1 MKVPTSK
8 DWQDLP
14 KRMNC
19 FTVRSAVML
28 DLDTGKI
35 IRHYSANTKIAVVQK
50 YVTPDCTYYRTAE
63 ASENSLNYAFKAS
76 AFGMPDE
83 SAPSAPTRKVVPNN
97 PKKYSTR
104 PGGNPKSLSPKKNKK
119 SAKEASS
126 KDGKKKPSMSWLKK
140 LFRKGKDASKNS

>member
-1 MKVPTSK
+1 MKAPTSK

-83 SAPSAPTRKVVPNN
+83 PAPSAPTRKVVPNN

-104 PGGNPKSLSPKKNKK
+104 LGSNPKSLSPKENKK
-119 SAKEASS
+119 ATKETSS
-126 KDGKKKPSMSWLKK
+126 KGGEKKSSISWLKK
-140 LFRKGKDASKNS
+140 LFRKGDNAPKDS